1 MTKDTERAQVGCYVW
16 FLWAMAWTVASTVAL
31 FVALVAIPQGVHGII
46 LARVGMV
53 GATVGIAQWFVLR
66 WHVSRAGWWVLAS
79 AVGGALTFAVIF
91 AADGIIVAR
100 VGMVGAAVGIA
111 QWFVLRGQVFRAGW
125 WVLASAAGFAVGG
138 AVIRAASEFESSLR
152 GFSYLP
158 HPVYVAGFVLGLAL
172 YGAITGVVMVWLLRQ
187 PVIKEPSSPKEA
199 T

>member
-31 FVALVAIPQGVHGII
+31 FVALVAIPQGVH
-46 LARVGMV
+46 
-53 GATVGIAQWFVLR
+53 
-66 WHVSRAGWWVLAS
+66 
-79 AVGGALTFAVIF
+79 
-91 AADGIIVAR
+91 GIIVAR